1 MVRPQKKIRKKMK
14 QFNKKTLIGYA
25 DGPTNIY
32 VIEPPKKIGK
42 KEKRRMK
49 FKKLR
54 ESRLSENHS
63 EKNYT
68 SIE

>member
-1 MVRPQKKIRKKMK
+1 MVRPQKKKRKKMK
-14 QFNKKTLIGYA
+14 QFKKGIIGYA

-54 ESRLSENHS
+54 ESRLSENYA
-63 EKNYT
+63 EKNDT

>member
-14 QFNKKTLIGYA
+14 QFKKGIIGYA
-25 DGPTNIY
+25 DGPINMY
-32 VIEPPKKIGK
+32 VIVPPKKIGK

-54 ESRLSENHS
+54 ESRLSENHA
-63 EKNYT
+63 ERNDT